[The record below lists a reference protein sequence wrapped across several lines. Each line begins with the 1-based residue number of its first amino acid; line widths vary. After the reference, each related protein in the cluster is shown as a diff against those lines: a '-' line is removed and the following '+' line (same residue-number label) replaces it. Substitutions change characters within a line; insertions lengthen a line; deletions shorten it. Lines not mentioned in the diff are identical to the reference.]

1 VKEQPTSRWRTT
13 PTAGARGSADR
24 VRLSHAQARTTLRL
38 ALAFIAAAALAAA
51 VGSARWLPLH
61 LFLAGG
67 MVLAISGV
75 SLMLTVTW
83 SAAPAPADRWV
94 AAQRTLV
101 AAGAAWVAAGR
112 QADLGD
118 AVIGVAAVAY
128 LGGLF
133 LLAGMLLVTARQGV
147 ERRFDP
153 AAAAYVSALVFGTA
167 GVAIGAWMAVATPS
181 ATMRAA
187 HVTINVLGLV
197 GLVVGGTL
205 PFFASTVGRS
215 RMAPHASRRRLFL
228 SLCWQATT
236 LLIAVVALSTDAT
249 ALAGIGLGGYA
260 LGVLAVLESLPRPTR
275 RQLQWAG
282 PRVLALW
289 AGGLWWANA
298 VAATAV
304 DAAADRVVFGD
315 RWLVVLVVAG
325 YAQILWGSFA
335 YLLPM
340 LRGGGH
346 ERLAE
351 GFASTRSWLG
361 FAAANIAGVCAAT
374 AQPAAVTAVVIAA
387 WVLDSAWRAARVGT
401 TRVARPTEEPT

>member
-1 VKEQPTSRWRTT
+1 VPEPPTSRWRTT

-51 VGSARWLPLH
+51 AGSARWLPLH
-61 LFLAGG
+61 LFLAGAV
-67 MVLAISGV
+67 MLAISGV

-83 SAAPAPADRWV
+83 STAPAPPDRW
-94 AAQRTLV
+94 AAVQRTLV
-101 AAGAAWVAAGR
+101 AAGATGVAVGR
-112 QADLGD
+112 HADLGD
-118 AVIGVAAVAY
+118 AVIGVAALAF
-128 LGGLF
+128 LGGLV
-133 LLAGMLLVTARQGV
+133 LLAGLLLVTARRGV

-153 AAAAYVSALVFGTA
+153 AVAAYLSALVFGMA
-167 GVAIGAWMAVATPS
+167 GVALGAWMAVASPS

-215 RMAPHASRRRLFL
+215 RMAPHACRRRLFV
-228 SLCWQATT
+228 SLCWQAAT
-236 LLIAVVALSTDAT
+236 LLIAVLALSTDAT
-249 ALAGIGLGGYA
+249 ALAAIGLGGYA
-260 LGVLAVLESLPRPTR
+260 LGIVAVLESLPRPTR
-275 RQLQWAG
+275 RQLRWAG

-289 AGGLWWANA
+289 AGGLWWGTA

-325 YAQILWGSFA
+325 YAQILWGSLA

-351 GFASTRSWLG
+351 GFATTRSWLG
-361 FAAANIAGVCAAT
+361 FAAANVAGLCAAT
-374 AQPAAVTAVVIAA
+374 EQPTAVTAVVIAA
-387 WVLDSAWRAARVGT
+387 WVLDSTWRAARVGT
-401 TRVARPTEEPT
+401 ARAARPTEELT